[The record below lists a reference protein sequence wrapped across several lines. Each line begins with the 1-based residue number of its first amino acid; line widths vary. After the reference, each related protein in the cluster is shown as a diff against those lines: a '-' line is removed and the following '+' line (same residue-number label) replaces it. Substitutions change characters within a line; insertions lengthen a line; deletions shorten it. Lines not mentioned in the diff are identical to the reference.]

1 MMLKLAAPLL
11 LVAGLATPA
20 LAQST
25 TRPPTM
31 LIHGNY
37 CGPGNNAPL
46 PPIDAL
52 DAACARHDACTPDGG
67 LPTKAC
73 NLRLQ
78 REAALVSRDPH
89 QPDELRSLAGLI
101 SVGASMMM
109 ADRGASAA
117 PAVAPAPTATPVSHD
132 VASPETQRWS
142 PAPVEAPSVPA
153 DEDGD
158 ESD

>member
-1 MMLKLAAPLL
+1 MFLKFTAPLL
-11 LVAGLATPA
+11 LAATLATPA
-20 LAQST
+20 LAQTT

-78 REAALVSRDPH
+78 REAALVSRDVR
-89 QPDELRSLAGLI
+89 QSDDLRSLAGLI
-101 SVGASMMM
+101 SVTASMML
-109 ADRGASAA
+109 ADTA
-117 PAVAPAPTATPVSHD
+117 PRSTPTATATPVSHD
-132 VASPETQRWS
+132 AVSPEAQRGPDTRAVS
-142 PAPVEAPSVPA
+142 AV
-153 DEDGD
+153 EDGED
-158 ESD
+158 AE

>member
-1 MMLKLAAPLL
+1 MAPRVSPALLLALCCAGPASAQSDAAP
-11 LVAGLATPA
+11 AH
-20 LAQST
+20 
-25 TRPPTM
+25 PTV

-78 REAALVSRDPH
+78 RDAAQVARDPH
-89 QPDELRSLAGLI
+89 APDELRALAGLV
-101 SVGASMMM
+101 SAGASMMLSES
-109 ADRGASAA
+109 R
-117 PAVAPAPTATPVSHD
+117 PHRP
-132 VASPETQRWS
+132 S
-142 PAPVEAPSVPA
+142 PAAEAPGAA
-153 DEDGD
+153 DWSHAALGGAAEPDPD
-158 ESD
+158 AE

>member
-1 MMLKLAAPLL
+1 MFLKFTAPLL
-11 LVAGLATPA
+11 LAATLATPA
-20 LAQST
+20 LAQTT

-67 LPTKAC
+67 LPSKAC

-78 REAALVSRDPH
+78 REAEVISRSPR
-89 QPDELRSLAGLI
+89 QPDDIRSLAGLI
-101 SVGASMMM
+101 SVGASMML
-109 ADRGASAA
+109 ADTGSRST
-117 PAVAPAPTATPVSHD
+117 PDVTAVPVSHD
-132 VASPETQRWS
+132 IVSPEAQR
-142 PAPVEAPSVPA
+142 APTARTLPA
-153 DEDGD
+153 DEDG
-158 ESD
+158 EAAE

>member
-1 MMLKLAAPLL
+1 MIVKLTAPLL

-20 LAQST
+20 LAQTT
-25 TRPPTM
+25 TRPPTV

-78 REAALVSRDPH
+78 REAALIARDPR
-89 QPDELRSLAGLI
+89 QSGDLRSLAGLI

-109 ADRGASAA
+109 ADTGAHA
-117 PAVAPAPTATPVSHD
+117 APAPTATPVSHD
-132 VASPETQRWS
+132 VVPPETQRWS
-142 PAPVEAPSVPA
+142 PAPAETPA
-153 DEDGD
+153 LSTDEDGD
-158 ESD
+158 DAE